1 MDYRAVLLF
10 LNIIFYILFIYFII
24 YFIYFREL
32 YYGDT
37 ILFKHSNIVRKA
49 LIDIC
54 CLLGAK
60 SWELGI
66 TLTSSGLVAG
76 NLKIYM
82 SNGKILDC
90 SDTTE
95 GKI

>member
-1 MDYRAVLLF
+1 MDYRVVLLW
-10 LNIIFYILFIYFII
+10 LNIIYILFNCNFN
-24 YFIYFREL
+24 YFREL

-90 SDTTE
+90 SNTTE
-95 GKI
+95 GKVLNS

>member
-1 MDYRAVLLF
+1 VVLLF
-10 LNIIFYILFIYFII
+10 LNIIFYIIFNCNFN
-24 YFIYFREL
+24 YFREL

-37 ILFKHSNIVRKA
+37 ILFKHCNTVRKA

-82 SNGKILDC
+82 SNGQILDC
-90 SDTTE
+90 SNTTE
-95 GKI
+95 GKV

>member
-1 MDYRAVLLF
+1 MVVTKKKNICQPYLLF
-10 LNIIFYILFIYFII
+10 KY
-24 YFIYFREL
+24 YFREI

-37 ILFKHSNIVRKA
+37 ILFKHDYIVRKA

-54 CLLGAK
+54 NLLSAK

-76 NLKIYM
+76 NLMIYM
-82 SNGKILDC
+82 CDGRILNC
-90 SDTTE
+90 SKTSE
-95 GKI
+95 GKIE